1 MQRLLLL
8 IIFCIP
14 TLILSQELPPILNYS
29 TEDYSADNQ
38 NWMISQNK
46 DGFIYAANNGGLLEF
61 DGERWA
67 KYDSPNSTIM
77 RSVNVIHA
85 KIYTGCFA
93 EFGYWEKTNLGTLAY
108 TSLASKLNN
117 PMLEDE
123 QVWNILEYNEW
134 VVFQSN
140 RALYFFNEAT
150 QTIKIIPSK
159 NLIYKVFIVNKSIYY
174 HVANEGIYTIVGGE
188 PSLLIPDTQF
198 NSDRIINI
206 SSQNNQ
212 LLLITRNSGFF
223 HFKDSKLT
231 RWVTPGESAIDT
243 INIFSALQL
252 RDGSLVLGTISNG
265 LLYFDKTGHFL
276 YKITQKSGLG
286 NNTVLSLFED
296 KDSNLWAGLDNGINS
311 ININSP
317 VRSYSDFE
325 GVLGTV
331 YTSIV
336 FKETLYLGTNQGV
349 FYKDLNSKA
358 TQFKFLPGTAGQVLS
373 FYNYKN
379 EDLLCGHHLGTFTL
393 NNKKATRIA
402 NELGSWDFKP
412 IANRQNILLQGNY
425 NGLYLLKKEA
435 QGWKLISKIQGF
447 NNSSRYFEFVNEQH
461 LLVSHEYKGVFNL
474 KLNDSLT
481 AVTEQNF
488 IDNVPVGKNSALTS
502 YQNSILYAT
511 EKGVYTFSPQTEG
524 FKKDSLLSSIYNDYG
539 YISGKLI
546 SDKKDR
552 LWLFSKENI
561 SLVST
566 DNLTNLPRIAQ
577 YPIPSFLRK
586 GVLGYENINLIAQ
599 DVYLLGVSGGYL
611 TIDISKVEQTHS
623 NKLFINSIQSSDL
636 EGHTQRLSSRI
647 PGVLNFRHGMLTFK
661 YAVPQYKKFIDVNYQ
676 YQLKGFQSKWSEWT
690 HNSVVSFENLP
701 FGDYEFLVRAKIGN
715 ELSVNTASYTFSV
728 ERPWLLSGYMLAVYV
743 LILIVILVITHR
755 TYRRYYSKKLER
767 EQLENQ
773 QKIMQIQNE
782 KLNQDIDNKNRE
794 LAIST
799 MSIIKKNEVLSKIK
813 KELLKDK
820 DTADPKGAIDL
831 IDSHLNNN
839 KDWKFFKQ
847 AFNNADKDFLDK
859 IKKAHPDLTP
869 NDLRFCAYLRLNLTS
884 KEIAPLL
891 NISTK
896 SVETKRYRLRKRLN
910 LDHDDSLVNYILK
923 F

>member
-1 MQRLLLL
+1 MQRLLFLV
-8 IIFCIP
+8 FFFIP
-14 TLILSQELPPILNYS
+14 VYLTCQELPPITKYS

-61 DGERWA
+61 DGERWV
-67 KYDSPNSTIM
+67 KYSSPNNTII
-77 RSVNVIHA
+77 RSVNVIQS

-93 EFGYWEKTNLGTLAY
+93 EFGYWLKDNLGRLNY
-108 TSLASKLNN
+108 TSLVSRLNA

-140 RALYFFNEAT
+140 RALYFYNEKNNS
-150 QTIKIIPSK
+150 IKKIPSK
-159 NLIYKVFIVNKSIYY
+159 NLIYKMFIVNGMIYY
-174 HVANEGIYTIVGGE
+174 HVANEGVYTITGGK
-188 PSLLIPDTQF
+188 PSLLIADSQF
-198 NSDRIINI
+198 NADRIINI
-206 SSQNNQ
+206 SSQDDG
-212 LLLITRNSGFF
+212 LLLITRHSGFF
-223 HFKDSKLT
+223 KYNNGTLSTWNFFDEKYIE
-231 RWVTPGESAIDT
+231 G
-243 INIFSALQL
+243 INIFSAIQL
-252 RDGSLVLGTISNG
+252 EDRSIVLGTISKGLLHFDKNGKFLYVINKKNG
-265 LLYFDKTGHFL
+265 L
-276 YKITQKSGLG
+276 S
-286 NNTVLSLFED
+286 NNTVLSLYED
-296 KDSNLWAGLDNGINS
+296 ADSNLWAGLDNGINS

-336 FKETLYLGTNQGV
+336 FKNILYLGTNQGV
-349 FYKDLNSKA
+349 FYKELAANSE
-358 TQFKFLPGTAGQVLS
+358 TFKFIPGTAGQILS
-373 FYNYKN
+373 FYNYKD
-379 EDLLCGHHLGTFTL
+379 EDLLCGHHLGTL
-393 NNKKATRIA
+393 LIDKYKASFIA
-402 NELGSWDFKP
+402 HQLGSWGFKA
-412 IANRQNILLQGNY
+412 IQDQENYLLQGNY
-425 NGLYLLKKEA
+425 NGLYLLKKDN
-435 QGWKLISKIQGF
+435 QGWKLNNKIKGF
-447 NNSSRYFEFVNEQH
+447 DNSSRYFEFVDKRH
-461 LLVSHEYKGVFNL
+461 LLVSHEYKGVFDL

-481 AVTEQNF
+481 SVKEQKI
-488 IDNVPVGKNSALTS
+488 IDVPLGKNSALAS
-502 YQNSILYAT
+502 HQNTIVYAT
-511 EKGVYTFSPQTEG
+511 EKGIYTYSHDDEI
-524 FKKDSLLSSIYNDYG
+524 FKKDTLLSSIFTDYG

-546 SDKKDR
+546 SDQKDR
-552 LWLFSKENI
+552 LWLFSKDNI
-561 SLVST
+561 SQVTT
-566 DNLTNLPRIAQ
+566 DNLTNLPRITH
-577 YPIPSFLRK
+577 YPIPSYLRK
-586 GVLGYENINLIAQ
+586 GVMGYENIDRIA
-599 DVYLLGVSGGYL
+599 DDIYLLGISGGYL
-611 TIDISKVEQTHS
+611 TFNLSKADQLHS
-623 NKLFINSIQSSDL
+623 KKLFINSIKSSDL
-636 EGHTQRLSSRI
+636 EGHTQLLS
-647 PGVLNFRHGMLTFK
+647 PEDTGVLNFRHGILTFQ
-661 YAVPQYKKFIDVNYQ
+661 YAVPQYKKFIDVKYQ
-676 YQLKGFQSKWSEWT
+676 YQLKGFQSKWSKWT
-690 HNSVVSFENLP
+690 HNNQVSFENLP
-701 FGDYEFLVRAKIGN
+701 FGDYEFLVRAKTGN
-715 ELSVNTASYTFSV
+715 KLSINTPTYRFAV
-728 ERPWLLSGYMLAVYV
+728 ERPWHLSDYMIVLYV
-743 LILIVILVITHR
+743 LALLIIVVITHR

-799 MSIIKKNEVLSKIK
+799 MSIIKKNEVLNKIK

-820 DTADPKGAIDL
+820 DKADPKGAINL

-896 SVETKRYRLRKRLN
+896 SVETKRYRLRKRLK